1 MCLLMFNDKQR
12 FWKIFSGEEM
22 PTWVSCGGQSRGC
35 ELGSYCFLFP
45 RIGSRQCTHEQT
57 LAPFLLQKV
66 TGARSG
72 ATRLEMSI
80 KNVRVFSVA
89 AGCQLQSCCD
99 FGRVPRLRCDSV
111 CSLCWQWPVHKCHC
125 QHSNQPVTR
134 DCAAKPRAGANLWLG
149 GGKNPLGV
157 TEQRWKQNTLPGER
171 LRDDLHLR
179 RLFGNIPFCGALA
192 ARGAVNQFF
201 LNTEIFQT
209 HWISFLLT
217 SK

>member
-99 FGRVPRLRCDSV
+99 FGRVPRLRCVPGVTLCAPFADSDQCTSATASTAINLSPGV
-111 CSLCWQWPVHKCHC
+111 VQPSHELVPIYDLEGEKIPSVWQSRDENRTHC
-125 QHSNQPVTR
+125 QERGSEMTCISG
-134 DCAAKPRAGANLWLG
+134 DCLETSHFVELLQHVVLWT
-149 GGKNPLGV
+149 N
-157 TEQRWKQNTLPGER
+157 
-171 LRDDLHLR
+171 
-179 RLFGNIPFCGALA
+179 
-192 ARGAVNQFF
+192 
-201 LNTEIFQT
+201 
-209 HWISFLLT
+209 SF
-217 SK
+217 